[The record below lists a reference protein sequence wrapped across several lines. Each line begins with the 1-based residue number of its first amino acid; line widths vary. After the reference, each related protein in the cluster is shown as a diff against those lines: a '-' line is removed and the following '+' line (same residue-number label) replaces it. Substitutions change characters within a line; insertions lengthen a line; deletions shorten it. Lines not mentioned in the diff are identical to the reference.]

1 VPPGKYTLVAWSEK
15 LKSVKQEVTIESGK
29 TLTVDLAMAR

>member
-1 VPPGKYTLVAWSEK
+1 MSGREK
-15 LKSVKQEVTIESGK
+15 LKSVKQEVAIESGK

>member
-15 LKSVKQEVTIESGK
+15 LKKGEQAVTVESGK
-29 TLTVDLAMAR
+29 SATVSLTLSK